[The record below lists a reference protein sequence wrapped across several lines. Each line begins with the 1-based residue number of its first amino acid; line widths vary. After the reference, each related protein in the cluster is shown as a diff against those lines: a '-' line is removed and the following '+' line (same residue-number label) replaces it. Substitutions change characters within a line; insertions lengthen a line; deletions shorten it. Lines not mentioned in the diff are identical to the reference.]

1 MPHNLV
7 RVLRLKVN
15 KNICW
20 KSGGWVI
27 FFGEERSDGA
37 NSQKINVAE
46 WNYGAEPF
54 WTHFFEIFNS
64 FFIWSMVHRLWTK
77 DYGAIFDL
85 VFIPVWTFRSV
96 TIIDFLCVVFSH
108 RSISFHGANW
118 MERSDWVKYQN
129 SGGAGLARSLRSD
142 PLQFHS
148 IAPQIKMRSLIVA
161 REFFFLQTAETL
173 YCDPF

>member
-1 MPHNLV
+1 M
-7 RVLRLKVN
+7 
-15 KNICW
+15 
-20 KSGGWVI
+20 
-27 FFGEERSDGA
+27 ERSRFG
-37 NSQKINVAE
+37 
-46 WNYGAEPF
+46 P
-54 WTHFFEIFNS
+54 IFS
-64 FFIWSMVHRLWTK
+64 KFLTVFLYDLWTI

-96 TIIDFLCVVFSH
+96 TIIDFFCVVFSH

-129 SGGAGLARSLRSD
+129 SGGAELARSLRSD

-161 REFFFLQTAETL
+161 REIFFSTDS
-173 YCDPF
+173 CDPLLQPVLVAKLIPLANFCQNDHFVSQGH